1 MTTSSNPCL
10 MDHHLDPFSM
20 IFPTKPYPPFMKSE
34 DEGDPKKSRIFQL
47 QKTTALHQAA
57 AASRRPRTHGPGLT
71 PSRRRRAVMGRCAR
85 SRSRSTSRP

>member
-1 MTTSSNPCL
+1 
-10 MDHHLDPFSM
+10 
-20 IFPTKPYPPFMKSE
+20 MKSE
-34 DEGDPKKSRIFQL
+34 DEGDPKKSYEIHIKSYEIKSIFQL

-57 AASRRPRTHGPGLT
+57 PASRRPRTHGPGPT